1 VLWVGDIWAI
11 KYIEAMIRGLSVFVH
26 DFIDV
31 PDQKK
36 LTGNEIGSG
45 LGGYFGIARIVE

>member
-1 VLWVGDIWAI
+1 
-11 KYIEAMIRGLSVFVH
+11 MIRGLSVFVH

-31 PDQKK
+31 PDQNK

-45 LGGYFGIARIVE
+45 LGEYSGIARIVE